1 MRSKVEII
9 VGDVRNAKQVLNA
22 VEGVDGVVVVLGT
35 RNDFRPT
42 TVMSN
47 GMINIIAAMKTH
59 NVEIVTVC
67 LSSSL
72 FYEPENVPKLYI
84 NTNADH
90 QRTYNA
96 LKNSQ
101 LKYVAVFPP
110 QIIGK
115 LLDTKY
121 KNNLFLSSLLYFTV
135 IQYLY
140 FM

>member
-72 FYEPENVPKLYI
+72 FYEPKM
-84 NTNADH
+84 
-90 QRTYNA
+90 
-96 LKNSQ
+96 
-101 LKYVAVFPP
+101 FPNCTSTLTL
-110 QIIGK
+110 IIK
-115 LLDTKY
+115 ER
-121 KNNLFLSSLLYFTV
+121 
-135 IQYLY
+135 I
-140 FM
+140 MP